1 MQEYTHALAF
11 LFDVFALLYS
21 KMKKRLEKET
31 FILYNV

>member
-1 MQEYTHALAF
+1 MQDYAHTLAF
-11 LFDVFALLYS
+11 LFAFFAFLYS